1 MFCNYF
7 LSREYIYMARTRRR
21 MRKMKQSR
29 KGGSSSTNAAM
40 ANIMAR
46 AKSTNKSIAAAIGGR
61 RTRRQVGKPS
71 ISKDVAMR
79 AIKANRR
86 VAAAAA
92 AAIGGRRM

>member
-1 MFCNYF
+1 M
-7 LSREYIYMARTRRR
+7 SRTRRS
-21 MRKMKQSR
+21 MRKMKNSR
-29 KGGSSSTNAAM
+29 KKNPKANAAM
-40 ANIMAR
+40 ANIVSR

-61 RTRRQVGKPS
+61 RTRRRSGKPM

>member
-1 MFCNYF
+1 
-7 LSREYIYMARTRRR
+7 MARTRRN
-21 MRKMKQSR
+21 MRKMKPSR
-29 KGGSSSTNAAM
+29 KRYSKTNATM
-40 ANIMAR
+40 ANIVSR

-61 RTRRQVGKPS
+61 RTRRQVGKPI

>member
-1 MFCNYF
+1 
-7 LSREYIYMARTRRR
+7 MARTRRS

-29 KGGSSSTNAAM
+29 KASPKANAAM
-40 ANIMAR
+40 ANIMSR

-61 RTRRQVGKPS
+61 RTRRRSGNPS
-71 ISKDVAMR
+71 IPKDVAMR